1 MLSNSYIRPQA
12 AELLRRLQEPRRFLQ
27 VITGPRQVGKTTL
40 ATQVAEQSGLP
51 HRFGSADE
59 PTLRGPD
66 WIAQQWE
73 AARLVAAEAGPRGA
87 LLVIDEVQKAPN
99 WAESVK
105 RLWDE
110 DTRGGLSLKVV
121 LTGSAQLLIGRGL
134 TESLAG
140 RFELLHLPHWSWSE
154 MRTAFGWSLEQFLF
168 HGAYPG
174 AAPLVDQPDRW
185 ARYVRDSLVETTL
198 ARDVLLLSRV
208 DKPALLRRLF
218 DLGCEYSG
226 QILSYTKMLGQLQD
240 AGNTTTLAHYLE
252 LLAGAGMLTG
262 LQKYSGAVVRRR
274 SSSPKLQVLNTALM
288 TAGTGITL
296 EQARVDGEFRRRL
309 VESAVGAH
317 LADAAASGPLRAVLL
332 ASPQPRGRFRGARG
346 TVADGDRGQERTFAW
361 DPAVNGRLRRDASSP
376 TRSLLVGGDLDPG
389 GKQFRSRPAEHWT
402 GPVIRNG
409 ARPLAGEMQSY
420 RGWGLSWG
428 LCQSRSP

>member
-1 MLSNSYIRPQA
+1 MSNRAYTRPQA
-12 AELLRRLQEPRRFLQ
+12 ADLRRRLLEPRRFLQ
-27 VITGPRQVGKTTL
+27 VVTGPRQVGKTTL
-40 ATQVAEQSGLP
+40 VTQVAEQSGLP

-73 AARLVAAEAGPRGA
+73 AARLVAAEAGPGGA
-87 LLVIDEVQKAPN
+87 LLVIDEVQKAPR

-110 DTRGGLSLKVV
+110 DTRNGRPLKVV
-121 LTGSAQLLIGRGL
+121 LTGSGQLLIGRGL

-185 ARYVRDSLVETTL
+185 SRYVSDSLVETTIS
-198 ARDVLLLSRV
+198 RDVLLLSRV

-218 DLGCEYSG
+218 ELGRAYSG

-240 AGNTTTLAHYLE
+240 AGNTTTLAHYLQ
-252 LLAGAGMLTG
+252 LLSGAGMLTG

-288 TAGTGITL
+288 TAGTGLTL
-296 EQARVDGEFRRRL
+296 EQARADREFWGRL
-309 VESAVGAH
+309 VESAVGSH
-317 LADAAASGPLRAVLL
+317 LANAAGGGSCELFYWRD
-332 ASPQPRGRFRGARG
+332 RGREVDFVVRAGRALTAIEVKSGRSRGALPG
-346 TVADGDRGQERTFAW
+346 MAAFAEAFGPDRR
-361 DPAVNGRLRRDASSP
+361 
-376 TRSLLVGGDLDPG
+376 LLVGGDGIPVEEFL
-389 GKQFRSRPAEHWT
+389 SRPAEHWV
-402 GPVIRNG
+402 GP
-409 ARPLAGEMQSY
+409 
-420 RGWGLSWG
+420 
-428 LCQSRSP
+428 